1 MRKERELMS
10 YLPKMAGV
18 PLMTLALVAAACGG
32 DAETATGPT
41 ATGPI
46 ATGSRATGP
55 TATGPTATGSTATGP
70 TATGGDACEPSSK
83 RIEVSAV
90 GLSFDQSCLAA
101 PAGKSFTIEFTNN
114 ASIPH
119 NVAIYTDQSAA
130 KSLFVGES
138 FLGVETMTYDVPAI
152 DAGTYFF
159 RCDVHPPQMN
169 GTFVVS

>member
-1 MRKERELMS
+1 MS
-10 YLPKMAGV
+10 YLPKTAIV

-41 ATGPI
+41 ATGPTAI
-46 ATGSRATGP
+46 GP
-55 TATGPTATGSTATGP
+55 TATGPTAIGPTATGPTATGP
-70 TATGGDACEPSSK
+70 TATGGDACEPSGR

-90 GLSFDQSCLAA
+90 GLGFDPSCLAA

-114 ASIPH
+114 AGIPH
-119 NVAIYTDQSAA
+119 NVAIYTDESAA
-130 KSLFVGES
+130 ESLFVGES
-138 FLGVETMTYDVPAI
+138 FVGVDTMTYDVPAL